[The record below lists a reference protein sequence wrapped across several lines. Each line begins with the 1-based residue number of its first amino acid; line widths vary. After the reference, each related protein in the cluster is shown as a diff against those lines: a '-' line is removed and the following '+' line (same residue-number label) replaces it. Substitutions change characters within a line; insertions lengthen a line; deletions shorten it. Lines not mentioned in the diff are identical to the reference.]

1 MIPIPRGLWWF
12 LRKAH
17 AGAASPFVIPRRG
30 DRLANIKTSFNAAC
44 RRAGLADVTPHTL
57 RHTAGTWMAQR
68 GVDLWQ
74 IAGYLGQDQQRTTE
88 LYLHHHPEFLDD
100 ARAALD

>member
-1 MIPIPRGLWWF
+1 LWWF

-17 AGAASPFVIPRRG
+17 ARAASPFVLHHNG
-30 DRLANIKTSFNAAC
+30 DRLANIKRSFTTAC
-44 RRAGLADVTPHTL
+44 RRAGLDDVTPHTL

-74 IAGYLGQDQQRTTE
+74 VAGYLGLTHQLTTDI
-88 LYLHHHPEFLDD
+88 YLHHHPDFLED